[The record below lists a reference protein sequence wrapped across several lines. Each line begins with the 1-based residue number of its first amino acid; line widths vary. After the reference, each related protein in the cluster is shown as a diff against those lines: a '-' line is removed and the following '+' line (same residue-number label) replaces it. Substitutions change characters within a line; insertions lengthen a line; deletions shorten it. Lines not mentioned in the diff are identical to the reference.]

1 MCILGEYLILE
12 MLLAGLFY
20 RSVAAGF
27 IGILGLPF
35 FFHYKRRHKIRKRKR
50 MLSVQF
56 KDCLMSVAG
65 AMRAGYSME
74 NAFRESERDLISQY
88 GADADMVVEIQ
99 SMANR
104 LDCNAS
110 IESLLEDLA
119 IRSRIEDVANFSSI
133 IGFAKR
139 SGGNYIGILTNS
151 VGQIA
156 DKIEIQATID
166 TLLAARHLEQR
177 IMNVVPLFILA
188 FINLTSGEF
197 LASLYHNAVGIC
209 MMTGCLAVYIATY
222 LWSERIVAI
231 EV

>member
-1 MCILGEYLILE
+1 M
-12 MLLAGLFY
+12 AGLFY
-20 RSVAAGF
+20 RSVAACF
-27 IGILGLPF
+27 IGMLGLPF
-35 FFHYKRRHKIRKRKR
+35 FFHYKKRLHIRRRKRV
-50 MLSVQF
+50 LSVQF
-56 KDCLMSVAG
+56 KDCLVSVAG
-65 AMRAGYSME
+65 SMRVGYSME
-74 NAFRESERDLISQY
+74 NAFRESEKDLVNQY
-88 GADADMVVEIQ
+88 GENADMVVEIQ

-139 SGGNYIGILTNS
+139 SGGNYIGILSNS
-151 VGQIA
+151 VSQIA
-156 DKIEIQATID
+156 DKIEIQAAID
-166 TLLAARHLEQR
+166 TILAARHLEQR

-197 LASLYHNAVGIC
+197 LASLYHNVVGIC
-209 MMTGCLAVYIATY
+209 MMTGCLAVYVAAY